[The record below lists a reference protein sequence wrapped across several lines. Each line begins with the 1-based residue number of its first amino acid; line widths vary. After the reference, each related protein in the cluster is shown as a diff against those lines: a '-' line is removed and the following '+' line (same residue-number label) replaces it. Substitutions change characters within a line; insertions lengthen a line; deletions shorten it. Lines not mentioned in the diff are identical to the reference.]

1 MSLRFVISD
10 VDGTLVNHDKKLTP
24 PTIAAVAD
32 LQAKGVPFT
41 IISARPP
48 SGIAFLI
55 DALKPTG
62 PIAAFNGGTIV
73 APDGSVMERHVIPR
87 DAVEKS
93 FAIAW
98 KSAAT
103 PWIFAEGRWHIVDP
117 GNRHVPH
124 EVLASAQ
131 QPVIET
137 DMAHLYG
144 AVDKLTWV
152 SDDPDLLHDLQRQMV
167 DAIGDGATIG
177 MSQTYYLDLTH
188 PMANK
193 GDGVATLARTAGV
206 DLAAVAVL
214 GDQYNDV
221 PMMRRAGIAIAMGQ
235 APDPVKAEA
244 DYVST
249 SNDEDGVAHA
259 IETILL
265 PMIGETV

>member
-1 MSLRFVISD
+1 
-10 VDGTLVNHDKKLTP
+10 
-24 PTIAAVAD
+24 
-32 LQAKGVPFT
+32 
-41 IISARPP
+41 
-48 SGIAFLI
+48 
-55 DALKPTG
+55 
-62 PIAAFNGGTIV
+62 
-73 APDGSVMERHVIPR
+73 
-87 DAVEKS
+87 
-93 FAIAW
+93 
-98 KSAAT
+98 
-103 PWIFAEGRWHIVDP
+103 
-117 GNRHVPH
+117 
-124 EVLASAQ
+124 
-131 QPVIET
+131 
-137 DMAHLYG
+137 MAHLYG

-188 PMANK
+188 TMANK

-206 DLAAVAVL
+206 DLAEVAVL

-265 PMIGETV
+265 PMIGETP